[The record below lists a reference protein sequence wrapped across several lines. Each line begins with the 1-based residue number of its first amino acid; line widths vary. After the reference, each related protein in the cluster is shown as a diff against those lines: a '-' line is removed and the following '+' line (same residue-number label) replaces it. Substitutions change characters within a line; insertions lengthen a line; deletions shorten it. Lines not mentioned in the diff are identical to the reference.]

1 MDLLDRLKSKDR
13 EDKHKAWLEVEEL
26 VRSGRVDLL
35 LDLLCFEDH
44 GTRYRAWN
52 LLSECMGKV
61 SAEQVKEREKCLLEL
76 LMDSDLNVRRLVWYS
91 TLPQVYNLL
100 DKENVRKLRK
110 YCEEAKGE
118 EWVELLEETCN
129 ELDAKA

>member
-26 VRSGRVDLL
+26 VRSGNVDLL

-52 LLSECMGKV
+52 LLPEYLGKV
-61 SAEQVKEREKCLLEL
+61 PAEQVKEREKCLLEM

-91 TLPQVYNLL
+91 TLLQVYNLL
-100 DKENVRKLRK
+100 DKEKVRELRK
-110 YCEEAKGE
+110 YCEEAKGK
-118 EWVELLEETCN
+118 EWAELL
-129 ELDAKA
+129 

>member
-52 LLSECMGKV
+52 LLPEYMGKV

-118 EWVELLEETCN
+118 EWAELLEKACK